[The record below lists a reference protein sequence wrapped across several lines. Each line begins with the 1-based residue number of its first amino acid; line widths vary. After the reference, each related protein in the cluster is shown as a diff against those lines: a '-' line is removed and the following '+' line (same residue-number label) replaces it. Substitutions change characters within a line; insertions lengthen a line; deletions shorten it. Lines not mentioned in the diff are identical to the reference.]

1 MVELDTEQE
10 VWSEMRRFP
19 GYLISNLGRVW
30 NKKRERVMSPS
41 LNNYGHLK
49 ISLYDAY
56 GIRRTFFVAT
66 LVGEAFVKA
75 PDRRCTHI
83 MIKDGDQTNVAA
95 WNLTWRPK
103 GFVWRYYHQLRTPQH
118 VYYQN
123 LPVVD
128 MTHAKE
134 YDSVIEAGIV
144 NGQMFEDIWR
154 STSTGDAIYPYHSVY
169 RVILDRV

>member
-66 LVGEAFVKA
+66 LVGEAFVEA
-75 PDRRCTHI
+75 PDRRCNRI
-83 MIKDGDQTNVAA
+83 MILNGVLASVSY
-95 WNLTWRPK
+95 WNLAWRPK
-103 GFVWRYYHQLRTPQH
+103 WFVWQYYRQLRTSQH
-118 VYYQN
+118 IFYKN
-123 LPVVD
+123 LPVRD
-128 MTHAKE
+128 LTHAKE
-134 YDSVIEAGIV
+134 YESIIKAGMDQ
-144 NGQMFEDIWR
+144 GLLYDDIWR
-154 STSTGDAIYPYHSVY
+154 STSTGDVIYPNHSVF
-169 RVILDRV
+169 RVINGV